1 MLGGA
6 NKLRLAFDDFP
17 SALIDSV
24 QEQILQFRALS
35 ELEGLSVQYLL
46 VVRFQRIQLELLF
59 ADLLKLSLIVNL
71 KELDDSRVDFIRCL
85 KLFHK
90 FQDHRCYI
98 MNLISIL
105 FYLLWSLGQ
114 ISLNI
119 KLAALIIIT
128 PRKKLFKSSILLLG
142 FLNSHLNQFI
152 FSSHLFQALSY
163 LLLLL
168 ATVHESVLA
177 CLHLLLLRFEDLVQ
191 LDGLRFEPS
200 N

>member
-24 QEQILQFRALS
+24 QEQILQLRALS
-35 ELEGLSVQYLL
+35 ELEGLPIQYLL
-46 VVRFQRIQLELLF
+46 VVCFQRIQLELLF

-114 ISLNI
+114 ISINI

-128 PRKKLFKSSILLLG
+128 PSKKLF
-142 FLNSHLNQFI
+142 
-152 FSSHLFQALSY
+152 
-163 LLLLL
+163 
-168 ATVHESVLA
+168 
-177 CLHLLLLRFEDLVQ
+177 
-191 LDGLRFEPS
+191 
-200 N
+200 